1 MKKFSE
7 ATHDIRIAVAD
18 IGGTCIKSGI
28 WENGEIHE
36 IRETPTEAH
45 LGGAHVMGRV
55 EEILEGYHDFQAIGI
70 SSAGQVNT
78 EKGSILYANKNIPGY
93 TGTNI
98 REILEA
104 RFHVPVS
111 VQNDVNSAAAGEAHY
126 GAGRGHANFLCLTYG
141 TGVGGAI
148 VIDGQVYLGS
158 GFSAGEFGGI
168 LVHPEDRDPGRDM
181 FSGCY
186 ERYASTTALVQSVSS
201 RFPELHN
208 GRDIFARLEDDGV
221 RALVDRWIAE
231 IVWGL
236 ISLIHIF
243 NPSLVVLGGGVM
255 EQEYVITQVRQR
267 LRLQLI
273 PSFLNVE
280 VVPAELG
287 NLAGMLGAAEGA
299 RKAYHNPPTASTA
312 VHKSPRV

>member
-1 MKKFSE
+1 MKKFSGD
-7 ATHDIRIAVAD
+7 THDIRIAVAD

-28 WENGEIHE
+28 WEKGEIHE
-36 IRETPTEAH
+36 IRETPTQAR
-45 LGGAHVMGRV
+45 LGGAHVMETV
-55 EEILEGYHDFQAIGI
+55 QDILSGYHDFQAIGI
-70 SSAGQVNT
+70 SSAGQVDT
-78 EKGSILYANKNIPGY
+78 EQGSILYANENIPGY

-111 VQNDVNSAAAGEAHY
+111 VQNDVNSAVAGEACY

-148 VIDGQVYLGS
+148 VIGGQVYLGA

-168 LVHPEDRDPGRDM
+168 VIHPEDRDSGRDM

-208 GRDIFARLEDDGV
+208 GREIFARLDDEGV
-221 RALVDRWIAE
+221 RVLVNRWIAE
-231 IVWGL
+231 ITYGL

-243 NPSLVVLGGGVM
+243 NPSLVILGGGVM
-255 EQEYVITQVRQR
+255 EQEYVISQVR
-267 LRLQLI
+267 LRLREQLI

-299 RKAYHNPPTASTA
+299 RKAYLNL
-312 VHKSPRV
+312 

>member
-1 MKKFSE
+1 M
-7 ATHDIRIAVAD
+7 D
-18 IGGTCIKSGI
+18 
-28 WENGEIHE
+28 
-36 IRETPTEAH
+36 TE
-45 LGGAHVMGRV
+45 
-55 EEILEGYHDFQAIGI
+55 Q
-70 SSAGQVNT
+70 
-78 EKGSILYANKNIPGY
+78 GSILYANENIPGY

-111 VQNDVNSAAAGEAHY
+111 VQNDVNSAAAGEACY

-148 VIDGQVYLGS
+148 VIGGQVYLGA

-168 LVHPEDRDPGRDM
+168 VIHPEDRDSGRDM

-208 GRDIFARLEDDGV
+208 GREIFARLDDEGV
-221 RALVDRWIAE
+221 RVLVNRWIAE
-231 IVWGL
+231 ITYGL

-243 NPSLVVLGGGVM
+243 NPSLVILGGGVM
-255 EQEYVITQVRQR
+255 EQEYVISQVRQR
-267 LRLQLI
+267 LREQLI

-299 RKAYHNPPTASTA
+299 RKAYLNL
-312 VHKSPRV
+312 